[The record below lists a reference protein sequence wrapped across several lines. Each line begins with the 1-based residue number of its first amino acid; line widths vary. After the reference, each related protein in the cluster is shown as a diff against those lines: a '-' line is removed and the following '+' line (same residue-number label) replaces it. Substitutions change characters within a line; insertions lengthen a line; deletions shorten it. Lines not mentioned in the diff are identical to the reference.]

1 MSILI
6 ITESYFGNTSAIAKA
21 VAEGIINALG
31 AGQASI
37 VTASEASASLPAGLT
52 TAIIAAPTHDFSLP
66 TPRTRE
72 QARAKGAT
80 ANTTRGV
87 REWIEIIQPATG
99 LPIVTI
105 DTSTK
110 TRFTPGTASK
120 TAYKNAQEARLHQRP
135 AWPELPRRR
144 SSRTATRP
152 RTAPRPSVGTR
163 LPQLPFERTVGS
175 DPEC

>member
-21 VAEGIINALG
+21 IADGIIDTLG
-31 AGQASI
+31 AGQTSL
-37 VTASEASASLPAGLT
+37 VTAGEAGATLPAGLT
-52 TAIIAAPTHDFSLP
+52 AVIIAAPTHDFSLL

-72 QARAKGAT
+72 QAQTKGAT

-87 REWIEIIQPATG
+87 REWIEALQPVTG

-120 TAYKNAQEARLHQRP
+120 TAYKMLKKRGFTNAQRGPSFHVAGVPGPLLDQELLRAHQWGQGFP
-135 AWPELPRRR
+135 NSLSSEL
-144 SSRTATRP
+144 
-152 RTAPRPSVGTR
+152 
-163 LPQLPFERTVGS
+163 
-175 DPEC
+175 